1 MNEIWIVSLLEG
13 EPYRSVRNLWRL
25 FENRYNSV
33 GVRIFSHPHITF
45 QGGKAENPRR
55 LKKDFLKVV
64 SQIKPFEIKIRGTRH
79 FDKKAICLK
88 VEKTKEL
95 IEINKQVNRFLE
107 THCQSLLEHYA
118 PGIWIPHITLAMD
131 DLTEENFEKAWAKL
145 KNSRIE
151 FKQKLHNICIV
162 KRYPGGKIRIGK
174 RYELQVAGMRR
185 SAKLRATR

>member
-1 MNEIWIVSLLEG
+1 MFMSEIWIVSLLEG
-13 EPYRSVRNLWRL
+13 EPYRSVGNLWRL
-25 FENRYNSV
+25 FENKYNSV
-33 GVRIFSHPHITF
+33 GVQIFSHPHITF

-64 SQIKPFEIKIRGTRH
+64 SQIKPFGIKISGTRH

-107 THCQSLLEHYA
+107 TYCQSLLEHYA
-118 PGIWIPHITLAMD
+118 PGIWTPHITLAMD
-131 DLTEENFEKAWAKL
+131 DLTEENFEKAWTKL

-151 FKQKLHNICIV
+151 FKQKLHNICMV
-162 KRYPGGKIRIGK
+162 KRFLNGKVKIDK
-174 RYELQVAGMRR
+174 RYQL
-185 SAKLRATR
+185 